1 MFYSHEIL
9 TSRQFGVATI
19 WVVATTGPRGGG
31 TRKISRKAIEE
42 VDIRKACEKIIE
54 PGAPISLRLQSNLLF
69 GVSRVYS
76 SQCNYML
83 TDTEKVQTLMKTFF
97 RLIANNETVPNAG
110 RARRDQ
116 ITLGDDPS
124 FIPTSVIPQFTIDDD
139 GNPCFV
145 PGSRSSS
152 GEKNKSQSQLSP
164 FPDPISFTGGRENSV
179 LHLDISQSFEAF
191 EAFNYPLPSPFACS
205 SSAQNTFLPRN
216 REDLELDMNAD
227 PFDAMDDLDNFG
239 GVELEIDENG
249 AVIMDEDELELQLL
263 ERTNMASTEELPQ
276 NEGNLN
282 QQPIVH
288 GSEGDV
294 LMMGSDPVF
303 QPEDDALQLSES
315 PKEDQHDRVAAPL
328 RKRRRALKLDHEG
341 TTISRTTLKNWQE
354 QYVENAERVTR
365 KRKGVTQNQA
375 RRNAYIFTLGQGI
388 AGIGR
393 STGIPGTDFP
403 LADIFAGSGLRDIL
417 YGPPGA
423 QEQDLQTPSPQ
434 GRRRRADEAFDE
446 AGGGGEDRNVRPR
459 VDETPRPRRSMD
471 DDGGDFG
478 MVFGE
483 ETMPEMG
490 MEAAQPMDEHQS
502 FSMMPWNRTPSVGRA
517 SSVVSHSAR
526 RHEQANRQMTSGFRG
541 SSIPPFEPLHSA
553 PGSDWGVASVDR
565 LGSQNLRPEDS
576 NSAGVANNAQQED
589 GNDSQWMR
597 STLDTASEN
606 FLQWAEEKVK
616 KTGQVNERDDKEN
629 RRWVEFE
636 NLIEPAKQN
645 HVVAAQAFHHVLSL
659 ATKNVISVEQQVNN
673 MQPFGPIR
681 IGLDMTAY
689 FENQEE

>member
-9 TSRQFGVATI
+9 NSRQFGVATI
-19 WVVATTGPRGGG
+19 WVVATVGPRGGG
-31 TRKISRKAIEE
+31 KRKISRKAIEE

-76 SQCNYML
+76 SKCNYML
-83 TDTEKVQTLMKTFF
+83 NDAEKVQTLMKTFF

-116 ITLGDDPS
+116 ITLGDDPG
-124 FIPTSVIPQFTIDDD
+124 FIPTSVIPHFTIDDD
-139 GNPCFV
+139 GNPCFIS
-145 PGSRSSS
+145 GSRSSS

-164 FPDPISFTGGRENSV
+164 FPDPIDFTGGRENSV

-191 EAFNYPLPSPFACS
+191 NYPLPSPFARS

-227 PFDAMDDLDNFG
+227 PFDAMNDLENFG

-249 AVIMDEDELELQLL
+249 AVIVDEDDLELPAL
-263 ERTNMASTEELPQ
+263 ERANMGYAEELPQ
-276 NEGNLN
+276 NEANPN

-288 GSEGDV
+288 DSEGNV
-294 LMMGSDPVF
+294 PMMGSDPIF

-315 PKEDQHDRVAAPL
+315 PKGDQRDQAAAPS
-328 RKRRRALKLDHEG
+328 RKRRRVMKLDNEG
-341 TTISRTTLKNWQE
+341 TTISRTVLKSWQE
-354 QYVENAERVTR
+354 QYVENAERATR
-365 KRKGVTQNQA
+365 KRKGVTQSQA
-375 RRNAYIFTLGQGI
+375 RSNAYFLTLGQGI
-388 AGIGR
+388 GGIGR

-403 LADIFAGSGLRDIL
+403 LADIFAGSGLRDII
-417 YGPPGA
+417 YGPPSA
-423 QEQDLQTPSPQ
+423 PQEDVQTPSPQ
-434 GRRRRADEAFDE
+434 GRRRRANEAFGE
-446 AGGGGEDRNVRPR
+446 AGSGSEDRNVRPR
-459 VDETPRPRRSMD
+459 VDETPRPGGSMD
-471 DDGGDFG
+471 DDGGAFD
-478 MVFGE
+478 MMFGE

-502 FSMMPWNRTPSVGRA
+502 SSMMPWNRTPSVGRA
-517 SSVVSHSAR
+517 SSVISHSAR
-526 RHEQANRQMTSGFRG
+526 RHEQVNRQKSTSIRG

-553 PGSDWGVASVDR
+553 PGSDWGIASVDK
-565 LGSQNLRPEDS
+565 LGSQNPRPEDS
-576 NSAGVANNAQQED
+576 NPAGFAANAEQE
-589 GNDSQWMR
+589 GNSDSQWMR
-597 STLDTASEN
+597 STLDTASEE
-606 FLQWAEEKVK
+606 FLQWVEEEAK
-616 KTGQVNERDDKEN
+616 KTGQVKVGDDKEN

-636 NLIEPAKQN
+636 ELIEPAKQN

-659 ATKNVISVEQQVNN
+659 ATKNAISVEQQVDN

-681 IGLDMTAY
+681 IGLDMTAHL
-689 FENQEE
+689 ENQEE